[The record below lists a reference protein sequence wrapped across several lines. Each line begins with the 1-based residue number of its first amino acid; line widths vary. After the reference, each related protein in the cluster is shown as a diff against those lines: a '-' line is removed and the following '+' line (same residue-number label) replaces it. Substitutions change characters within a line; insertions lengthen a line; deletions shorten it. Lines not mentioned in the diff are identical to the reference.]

1 MAKRRPAFDDRQLAF
16 NLDPFALPMPERFD
30 GALAHLPRVISS
42 SVARMLQEDGRSRY
56 QMGGELSRLFA
67 ADITK
72 MTIDGWASESRDRFN
87 ISAAHWIGLL
97 AATDRV
103 DVLDGIV
110 RPSLGVAVFE
120 GPEVATAELGHIDR
134 QIAAL
139 RDRRKKIEQ
148 RAVPI
153 MRGKTGEL

>member
-1 MAKRRPAFDDRQLAF
+1 MGKRQPAFDDRQLAF
-16 NLDPFALPMPERFD
+16 NLDAFNVPMPERFD
-30 GALAHLPRVISS
+30 GALAHLPRMISS
-42 SVARMLQEDGRSRY
+42 SVARILQEDGRSRHV
-56 QMGGELSRLFA
+56 MAGELSRLLG
-67 ADITK
+67 TEVSK

-87 ISAAHWIGLL
+87 ISAAHWIALL

-110 RPSLGVAVFE
+110 RPALGVAVFE

-153 MRGKTGEL
+153 RRAEGSR

>member
-1 MAKRRPAFDDRQLAF
+1 MKRRPAFDSRQLAF
-16 NLDPFALPMPERFD
+16 NLDVFSVPMPERFD
-30 GALAHLPRVISS
+30 GALAPLPRIISS

-56 QMGGELSRLFA
+56 GMAGELSRLFA
-67 ADITK
+67 ADISK

-153 MRGKTGEL
+153 RRATGDA